1 MVSISL
7 ILTDVEDYSYVYW
20 SLLCLLWKNIYWSLY
35 TFLKVSYLPFVVL
48 KLSCSSCYIFWILAP
63 YSDARFADTSSYSIS
78 SLSVDVEETI
88 FSWCGQFRT
97 LAKIIWPHMCEFI
110 QDSLLMIHWCL
121 CLFCCRWNTVLTT
134 VAFLPVLNSGSL
146 KTPLSFFALKIS
158 FVLWVSLRL
167 HKFQYLGIFFFP
179 FLWKWHETLW
189 VVSIYM
195 YITFRSIGRST
206 TLNVPVNEYSM
217 VFWLLVSSFFQKH
230 SMVFSA
236 QIFHFLR
243 GLLCCLA
250 WDL

>member
-63 YSDARFADTSSYSIS
+63 YSDANFADTSSHSIS
-78 SLSVDVEETI
+78 SLSVDCWRDHLFLI
-88 FSWCGQFRT
+88 CHFRT

-134 VAFLPVLNSGSL
+134 VAFLPVLNSESL
-146 KTPLSFFALKIS
+146 KAPLSFFALKIS
-158 FVLWVSLRL
+158 FVLCVSLRL
-167 HKFQYLGIFFFP
+167 HKFQYLGIF
-179 FLWKWHETLW
+179 
-189 VVSIYM
+189 S
-195 YITFRSIGRST
+195 
-206 TLNVPVNEYSM
+206 
-217 VFWLLVSSFFQKH
+217 
-230 SMVFSA
+230 
-236 QIFHFLR
+236 FHFYENDIKLCEWFQYICTS
-243 GLLCCLA
+243 LLGV
-250 WDL
+250 